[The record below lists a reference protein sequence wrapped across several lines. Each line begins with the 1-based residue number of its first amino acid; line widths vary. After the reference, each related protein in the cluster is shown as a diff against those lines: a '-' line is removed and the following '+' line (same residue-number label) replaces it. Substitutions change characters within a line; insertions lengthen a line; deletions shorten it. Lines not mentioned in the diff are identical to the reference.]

1 MLTTAVLAAEPA
13 HADDDPLRSSGHSAA
28 ELWELIKDINEQLR
42 QTTRPSRRT
51 ELAWRR
57 ASAWEQLTILAVDAG
72 DPPWYAAACAC
83 ISEVS
88 TEAAERIEARRQPK
102 LPL

>member
-1 MLTTAVLAAEPA
+1 MLTTDVLAAEPA

-42 QTTRPSRRT
+42 RTSDPTDRT

-57 ASAWEQLTILAVDAG
+57 ASAWEQLR
-72 DPPWYAAACAC
+72 YAAACAC

-88 TEAAERIEARRQPK
+88 TQAAERTEARRQPK